1 MGEREEGRIPG
12 SDKGAN
18 CVIEIYFFLCYV
30 NNCRSQMEFLNIF
43 LKW

>member
-18 CVIEIYFFLCYV
+18 CVIEIYFFFAMLIIAGPKW
-30 NNCRSQMEFLNIF
+30 NFLIF
-43 LKW
+43 F